1 MHLACHAMQVLEGY
15 LYLGN
20 LQQLGAE
27 IATAFT
33 NALDETCLLQVGLLR
48 SLHRLQS
55 LLSSKFTRGAA
66 VARAAP
72 DRKPG
77 PP

>member
-1 MHLACHAMQVLEGY
+1 MQVLEGY

-33 NALDETCLLQVGLLR
+33 NALDETCLLQVGLSCYRLCVHLDWDHQDAAD
-48 SLHRLQS
+48 LHAWHEQS
-55 LLSSKFTRGAA
+55 ELK
-66 VARAAP
+66 
-72 DRKPG
+72 
-77 PP
+77 

>member
-1 MHLACHAMQVLEGY
+1 MQVLEGI

-48 SLHRLQS
+48 RSSLHFLEFLALRALQNNWS
-55 LLSSKFTRGAA
+55 CLSSSSVST
-66 VARAAP
+66 
-72 DRKPG
+72 G
-77 PP
+77 PT